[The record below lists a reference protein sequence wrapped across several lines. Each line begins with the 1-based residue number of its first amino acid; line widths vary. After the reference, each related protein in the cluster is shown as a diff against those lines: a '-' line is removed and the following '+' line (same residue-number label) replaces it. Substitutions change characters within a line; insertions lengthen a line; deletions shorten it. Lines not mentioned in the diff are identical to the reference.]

1 MTFNMIS
8 LKRRSRF
15 FEVKPTEHG
24 IWGLRAEMK
33 NKSVHRI
40 SYLLQIDES
49 ELLDCTMELRKPN
62 SRKKLSA
69 LFEEF
74 ALRCRFKD

>member
-1 MTFNMIS
+1 M
-8 LKRRSRF
+8 
-15 FEVKPTEHG
+15 EHG
-24 IWGLRAEMK
+24 IFKLRAEMR
-33 NKSVHRI
+33 NKSIHRI

-62 SRKKLSA
+62 SRKKLDEKLSS

-74 ALRCRFKD
+74 ARQCKFKS